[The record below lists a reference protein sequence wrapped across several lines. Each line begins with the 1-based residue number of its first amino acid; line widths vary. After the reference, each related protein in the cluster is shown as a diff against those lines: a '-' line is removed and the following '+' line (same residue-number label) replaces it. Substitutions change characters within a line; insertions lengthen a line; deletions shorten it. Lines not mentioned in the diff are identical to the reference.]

1 MPMMPVEVPLR
12 AWDRAPV
19 SWESVGEAGGP
30 LYVAERRSRSWA
42 PWKVERLEEPRGKR
56 VRSGGVAAVLLLM
69 LCADGEAVGGL
80 RR

>member
-1 MPMMPVEVPLR
+1 M
-12 AWDRAPV
+12 
-19 SWESVGEAGGP
+19 
-30 LYVAERRSRSWA
+30 AERRSRSWA

-80 RR
+80 RRERGRIDGGKEEVERRYR